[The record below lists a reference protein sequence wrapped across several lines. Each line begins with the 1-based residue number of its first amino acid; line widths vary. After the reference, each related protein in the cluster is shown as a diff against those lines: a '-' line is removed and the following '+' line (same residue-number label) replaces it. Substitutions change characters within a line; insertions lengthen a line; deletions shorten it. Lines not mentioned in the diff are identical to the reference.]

1 MAHVSKEEIAL
12 LIPNTLSH
20 YFKDEVDYM
29 PKVEEEGVHLF
40 ARIGAMFRWIAE
52 LPQRRAVM
60 DELSALSE
68 HELADIGLTRSDLPH
83 VFDPAFSEQRNSER
97 QRARFGASR
106 SVNA

>member
-40 ARIGAMFRWIAE
+40 ARIGAAFRWIAE
-52 LPQRRAVM
+52 LPRRRAVM
-60 DELSALSE
+60 DELASLSE

-83 VFDPAFSEQRNSER
+83 VFEPTEQM
-97 QRARFGASR
+97 
-106 SVNA
+106 